1 MENKRWLLILGG
13 IALAN
18 FYYLMCVEGEGVEL
32 TDYVRKVEERL
43 TNMQLKHACI
53 GKMRKDRGDE

>member
-1 MENKRWLLILGG
+1 M
-13 IALAN
+13 LAN
-18 FYYLMCVEGEGVEL
+18 FNYLMCVEGEGVEL

-53 GKMRKDRGDE
+53 GKMREKGGDEWD

>member
-1 MENKRWLLILGG
+1 M
-13 IALAN
+13 
-18 FYYLMCVEGEGVEL
+18 EL

-53 GKMRKDRGDE
+53 GKMREKGGDE

>member
-1 MENKRWLLILGG
+1 MENKRWLPILGG

-18 FYYLMCVEGEGVEL
+18 FNYCVWKGEGVEL

-53 GKMRKDRGDE
+53 GKMREKGGGE

>member
-1 MENKRWLLILGG
+1 MAANLRRYSACSFQLLNVCGG
-13 IALAN
+13 
-18 FYYLMCVEGEGVEL
+18 GGVEL

-53 GKMRKDRGDE
+53 GKMREKGGDEWD

>member
-1 MENKRWLLILGG
+1 MENKGWLPILEG

-18 FYYLMCVEGEGVEL
+18 FNYLLCVEGEGVEL

-53 GKMRKDRGDE
+53 GKMREKGGDE